1 MGLSSFMGLC
11 VLMLIMMVALLLAI
25 FITSIRLS
33 EERENNYVLSAILE
47 QREAELKALR
57 SALMGGV
64 SGGRFD
70 E

>member
-33 EERENNYVLSAILE
+33 EERENNLVLSAILE